1 MTEKGGVRPM
11 STMTSLHIPDAVRAQ
26 YDALAEATG
35 RTRSDLMVEALDA
48 YIAAKMQRIAMIQE
62 GVRQLDEGHAHT
74 HDAVIATLQARGML
88 PADYRRD
95 SELPAS

>member
-1 MTEKGGVRPM
+1 M
-11 STMTSLHIPDAVRAQ
+11 STMTSLRIPDTMRTQ

-62 GVRQLDEGHAHT
+62 GVRQLDEGPTHT
-74 HDAVIATLQARGML
+74 HDEVIATLRARGML
-88 PADYRRD
+88 PPADER
-95 SELPAS
+95 PAS

>member
-1 MTEKGGVRPM
+1 MSM
-11 STMTSLHIPDAVRAQ
+11 STMTSLRIPDAMRTQ

-62 GVRQLDEGHAHT
+62 GVRQLDEGRTHT
-74 HDAVIATLQARGML
+74 HDEVIATLRARGML
-88 PADYRRD
+88 PADDRRAR
-95 SELPAS
+95 ERPAP